1 VNLHERLPQLLL
13 LELIRERSA
22 RAEKRRSNSYSR
34 DRVDEVCLLI
44 SNGRNGQRRLYRF
57 VPYRYGPFAKQLY
70 DDLQALAQNGVVR
83 VENDHT
89 EDKTGITLVDMA
101 KANAMLGY
109 GTVRDRLRGE

>member
-1 VNLHERLPQLLL
+1 MKYAFLFQME
-13 LELIRERSA
+13 
-22 RAEKRRSNSYSR
+22 
-34 DRVDEVCLLI
+34 
-44 SNGRNGQRRLYRF
+44 GNGQRRLYRF

-109 GTVRDRLRGE
+109 GTVRERLPGE